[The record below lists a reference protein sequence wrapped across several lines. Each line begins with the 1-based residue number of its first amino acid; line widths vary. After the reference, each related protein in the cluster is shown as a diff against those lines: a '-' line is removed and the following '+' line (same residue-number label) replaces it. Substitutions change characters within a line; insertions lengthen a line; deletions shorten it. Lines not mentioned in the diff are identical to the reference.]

1 MAHPE
6 RDFAGRIVG
15 VALVLRLLAIM
26 IALIGLVGQL
36 ITGPLLACVLVL
48 SATTFAMLTYQ
59 RTMDFAM
66 RHPLVLVIDVL
77 INLAVVWALGVES
90 PLVLATFPVALIV
103 GVIVER
109 RVAIGAAAVLCAGY
123 YLVAISSPVQ
133 PEARGFMSDLGVP
146 LLYVSLLAIGVSVR
160 SAHRQQVE
168 AVHALG
174 VAQRD
179 AAAADERARLAR
191 EMHDSVGK
199 SLHGLALG
207 AQGLV
212 AWIDRDV
219 AVARQQAQALA
230 VGAEQ
235 AAREARELLVRM
247 RRDEPDR
254 ALAEVL
260 ADLCGAWQA
269 QTGVRCTFT
278 AHEAVDLPT
287 SVRYEVLA
295 IVGEALENVVRHA
308 RASRVA
314 VTLERVGEAVRAGV
328 RDDGVGFVPGPPG
341 EGPAG
346 HFGLV
351 GMYERAEMVGALLR
365 VDSAPGDGTSVTVT
379 WSPVGD
385 ARASRPRERSTVT
398 GGAQ

>member
-77 INLAVVWALGVES
+77 VNLAVVWALGVES

-219 AVARQQAQALA
+219 AVARPS
-230 VGAEQ
+230 
-235 AAREARELLVRM
+235 
-247 RRDEPDR
+247 EPPTVSG
-254 ALAEVL
+254 LPV
-260 ADLCGAWQA
+260 
-269 QTGVRCTFT
+269 VT
-278 AHEAVDLPT
+278 AG
-287 SVRYEVLA
+287 
-295 IVGEALENVVRHA
+295 IV
-308 RASRVA
+308 
-314 VTLERVGEAVRAGV
+314 
-328 RDDGVGFVPGPPG
+328 
-341 EGPAG
+341 
-346 HFGLV
+346 
-351 GMYERAEMVGALLR
+351 
-365 VDSAPGDGTSVTVT
+365 
-379 WSPVGD
+379 
-385 ARASRPRERSTVT
+385 
-398 GGAQ
+398 

>member
-6 RDFAGRIVG
+6 RDFAGRVVG
-15 VALVLRLLAIM
+15 AALVLRLATVM
-26 IALIGLVGQL
+26 VAMVGLLGEM
-36 ITGPLLACVLVL
+36 ITGPLLACVLLL
-48 SATTFAMLTYQ
+48 SATTFAMLFY
-59 RTMDFAM
+59 RRVLDLVI
-66 RHPLVLVIDVL
+66 RHPTLLVADILV
-77 INLAVVWALGVES
+77 NLAVVWALGVET
-90 PLVLATFPVALIV
+90 PLVLATLPLALIV
-103 GVIVER
+103 GVLVER
-109 RVAIGAAAVLCAGY
+109 PAAIGAAAVLCAGY
-123 YLVAISSPVQ
+123 AFVALTSPVQ
-133 PEARGFMSDLGVP
+133 PVQRGFMTDLGVP
-146 LLYVSLLAIGVSVR
+146 VLYASLVAIGVSVR
-160 SAHRQQVE
+160 SAHRQQIDVARE
-168 AVHALG
+168 LG
-174 VAQRD
+174 EAQRA

-219 AVARQQAQALA
+219 EVARTQAAALA
-230 VGAEQ
+230 QGAEQ

-260 ADLCGAWQA
+260 ADLCADWQE
-269 QTGVRCTFT
+269 QTSIRCTFT

-308 RASRVA
+308 DASCVRVS
-314 VTLERVGEAVRAGV
+314 LERVARAVRLVV
-328 RDDGVGFVPGPPG
+328 RDDGSGFVPAPDGRGPR
-341 EGPAG
+341 G

-351 GMYERAEMVGALLR
+351 GMRERAEGVGALLE
-365 VDSAPGDGTSVTVT
+365 VESAPGAGTTVTTT
-379 WSPVGD
+379 WSPTGLQD
-385 ARASRPRERSTVT
+385 GARVREQSGAT
-398 GGAQ
+398 GGTS